1 MAKADIE
8 GHLPYANGQQTNR
21 TSNMSTQNLHANVT
35 LDMRGLTCPAPLI
48 GAKRVVDDLKKEQ
61 ILLLISDCPGTKDD
75 LFAWAEQ
82 TRNDVLRT
90 QAMPDGGT
98 GYYIKK
104 GRGAEREA
112 NVILDIRGVHCPGPI
127 VEAKKLLNGMSTGE
141 ILKLVSNCPG
151 IRSDI
156 VGWAGMTDVKIIDTV
171 EAAAGE
177 YEFFL
182 QKG

>member
-1 MAKADIE
+1 
-8 GHLPYANGQQTNR
+8 
-21 TSNMSTQNLHANVT
+21 MSTQELHAIIK

-61 ILLLISDCPGTKDD
+61 VLLLISDCPGTKDD
-75 LFAWAEQ
+75 LFSWAEQ
-82 TRNDVLRT
+82 THNKVLKT
-90 QAMPDGGT
+90 EAMPDGGT
-98 GYYIKK
+98 GYYVMK
-104 GRGAEREA
+104 GQGVAPKA
-112 NVILDIRGVHCPGPI
+112 NATLDIRGVHCPGPI
-127 VEAKKLLNGMSTGE
+127 VEAKKLLNGMNSGE

-156 VGWAGMTDVKIIDTV
+156 VGWASTTGVKIVSTV
-171 EAAAGE
+171 EVAAGE

>member
-1 MAKADIE
+1 
-8 GHLPYANGQQTNR
+8 
-21 TSNMSTQNLHANVT
+21 MSTQKLHANVK
-35 LDMRGLTCPAPLI
+35 LDMRGQTCPAPLL

-75 LFAWAEQ
+75 LFSWAEQ
-82 TRNDVLRT
+82 THNKVLKT
-90 QAMPDGGT
+90 EAMPDGGT
-98 GYYIKK
+98 GYFVMK
-104 GRGAEREA
+104 GQGASNKA

-127 VEAKKLLNGMSTGE
+127 VEAKKLLNGMQTGE
-141 ILKLVSNCPG
+141 ILKLISNCPG

-156 VGWAGMTDVKIIDTV
+156 VGWADTTGIKIISSV

>member
-1 MAKADIE
+1 
-8 GHLPYANGQQTNR
+8 
-21 TSNMSTQNLHANVT
+21 MSTEKMHPNVK
-35 LDMRGLTCPAPLI
+35 LDLRGLTCPAPLL

-82 TRNDVLRT
+82 THNDVLKT
-90 QAMPDGGT
+90 EAMPDGGT
-98 GYYIKK
+98 GYYIMK
-104 GRGAEREA
+104 GKGAVQKA
-112 NVILDIRGVHCPGPI
+112 NVILDIRGVLCPGPI
-127 VEAKKLLNGMSTGE
+127 VEAKKLLNGMNSGE
-141 ILKLVSNCPG
+141 ILKLISNCPG

-156 VGWAGMTDVKIIDTV
+156 VGWADMTHVKILSTV
-171 EAAAGE
+171 EIADGE